1 MPPRRRVV
9 RVFVRFEIQWRVR
22 SQRMLDGITAEHSR
36 HPVKVQHGSSESN
49 DATLLEDAS
58 RSLMTNPGLKRCVLR
73 RACHSTEHSSLRSR
87 SRQLTATGHTRRLLL
102 SAGPLLLTLI
112 VIGHGTKLV
121 APFLLD
127 LVSSHV
133 PRRAQL
139 ARRAAR
145 RRSPGDERV
154 VDRDLDQSMRHVKE
168 SARCRARAQPPEWSL
183 SSTNETGVV

>member
-1 MPPRRRVV
+1 
-9 RVFVRFEIQWRVR
+9 
-22 SQRMLDGITAEHSR
+22 MLDGITAEHSR

-58 RSLMTNPGLKRCVLR
+58 WSLMTIPRLKRCVRR

-102 SAGPLLLTLI
+102 SAGPVLLTLI

-121 APFLLD
+121 ARFLLD

-168 SARCRARAQPPEWSL
+168 SVRCRARAQQPEWSL

>member
-1 MPPRRRVV
+1 
-9 RVFVRFEIQWRVR
+9 
-22 SQRMLDGITAEHSR
+22 MLAF
-36 HPVKVQHGSSESN
+36 
-49 DATLLEDAS
+49 
-58 RSLMTNPGLKRCVLR
+58 
-73 RACHSTEHSSLRSR
+73 
-87 SRQLTATGHTRRLLL
+87 
-102 SAGPLLLTLI
+102 I

>member
-1 MPPRRRVV
+1 
-9 RVFVRFEIQWRVR
+9 
-22 SQRMLDGITAEHSR
+22 MLDGITAEHSR

-102 SAGPLLLTLI
+102 SAGPALLTLI

-168 SARCRARAQPPEWSL
+168 SVRCRARAQQPEWSL